1 MFNKIHYYIGLC
13 LFTIFISATVQ
24 SQTAGLNFQ
33 GVARNPNGIIL
44 ASQNISLRFSILNLS
59 ATGTIEYMETKMVLT
74 NAQGIFSIVIG
85 DGSGTIN
92 LGTFTNIDWKQ
103 MPKFL
108 KVELDPTAGN
118 NFITMGTT
126 QLQTVPYANYSNYSA
141 AAGSI
146 DASNIIGLI
155 PVARGGT
162 GVNNIIDFKRNLQLN
177 NVNNTSDTAKP
188 ISNLTKTALDLKLN
202 KEDSLILYITPTQ
215 LKKHQIDTLSLSSR
229 IDSKVPLTRTI
240 TINGNTSNLNTDG
253 IFTIPAIATLNGL
266 TSLSQHFEINNQ
278 GITPA
283 ITSRDSIHTINLPIA
298 STPLVTAGLIAKV
311 DYDQF
316 YNKSDFSG
324 NYDDLVNKPIIPSKQ
339 IQSDWLETDTAN
351 FDFIKN
357 KPIFSR
363 VATSGS
369 YSDLSDKP
377 TTQSLGAIP
386 LNRSITIN
394 GLKQDL
400 SIDREWVVNP
410 VMGGVSLEM
419 DVKDVLPVLNGG
431 TGSSVKNFV
440 DLTNSQHIEGY
451 KQFAN
456 SISVGDAPPERT
468 AIVDINSTNKGF
480 LPPRMST
487 AQRDAILNPAIG
499 LTIFNTDRNC
509 LEWWIGSIWYN
520 ACGNAS
526 VSTTTNGTAAV
537 TILDCLSGTAMGV
550 NGGSYDIGTD
560 ITSANSW
567 QVLRLKVNTIGTYN
581 FMASAN
587 GITYSAIGQFYESD
601 RLASISG
608 YKDVYMY
615 ASGAALN
622 AGTFTYKLA
631 TLPSCTFT
639 NNVNTTSSNGSSFI
653 NAFDNTAEVYGDLIQ
668 GQVVENVYQKIR
680 AYVTTP
686 GTYKILTTQ
695 NGITFTGSGNF
706 PSSNAL
712 YDVVL
717 TGSGVPISAGTYT
730 FTTNTV
736 PSKSFT
742 RTVISPSTN
751 GTAVVNSWVG
761 NTASTGDIF
770 ASDLISGNDV
780 TQTLTANVVTAGTYN
795 LSAQINGVNFTATGV
810 FSGTGSQ
817 TVQLVASG
825 TATTIGDNYF
835 NLNTLPSVSFTRN
848 VLANLSTGG
857 TGVVS
862 TWENNSDF
870 GTMTVGNTV
879 NYVTHSLNAYVSKLG
894 TYNLYA
900 SSNGVNFTATGTFK
914 SLGNQTIVLNASGVP
929 IAIENSR
936 FTLSVSNPPY
946 FDRSILPNPSTNG
959 TAIIS
964 NWSGGN
970 LTGNF
975 YVNKIVSGAT
985 YSVTANVTRVG
996 TYNIDFVARGITF
1009 AAVGTFTNTGSNNV
1023 IFTLSGTP
1031 NAIDNNLKLLLSSL
1045 SGLYSS
1051 PSMIISPNPSSNG
1064 TASITGWTI
1073 GEQSGSGYVGQVVQ
1087 DLSKVLIADVT
1098 AAGTYSISTNVNGV
1112 TFAATG
1118 TFAGTGSQTV
1128 RLVASGTP
1136 TNLWNTIYTT
1146 NTSPSKTFT
1155 VQYYSKSTNGTA
1167 VVSSWTNGTLSA
1179 PIYQYASLNSINYS
1193 VIANVTTIGT
1203 YNISVQN
1210 MGLIFTASGTFT
1222 STGSKTVVLTASGAA
1237 NDAGT
1242 FQFNLNTVP
1251 SLSFNVDVLSQT
1263 SNGTSFIYNITV
1275 GNSYGT
1281 LYYGLAASGVTKEI
1295 KVKVTKIGTYNIETT
1310 SLTGVKFK
1318 ASGTFTSVGDKTI
1331 TLVAEGIVT
1340 DMNYYVYTLNVYF
1353 NTNITFGFRA
1363 QAPPVGT
1370 RLANNAGIVAYIFQP
1385 EDYVVNPNGK
1395 IGLIAAVSDQSSGI
1409 VWSNSLTSVGNT
1421 SLDLGTGY
1429 SNTASIFPYS
1439 TVMNAVFAT
1448 TNYNSGFNNGL
1459 PEEWFLPS
1467 NDELYKIYLNR
1478 ALIGGFNQR
1487 YYWTSS
1493 ETDASTAVA
1502 RDFVDGVLTFKI
1514 KTSTLAVRAIR
1525 YF

>member
-1 MFNKIHYYIGLC
+1 MRQSINQFEKFGKVLNLVILMTIA
-13 LFTIFISATVQ
+13 LFFSNTIFAQNT
-24 SQTAGLNFQ
+24 GLNFQ
-33 GVARNPNGIIL
+33 GVARNPNGVIL
-44 ASQNISLRFSILNLS
+44 ASQSIALRLSILSTTL
-59 ATGTIEYMETKMVLT
+59 TGAIEYTETRMVTT
-74 NAQGIFSIVIG
+74 NAQGVFSIVIG
-85 DGSGTIN
+85 DGSGKN
-92 LGTFTNIDWKQ
+92 RLGSYENIDWKI

-108 KVELDPTAGN
+108 KIELDPNAGE
-118 NFITMGTT
+118 NFTLMGTT
-126 QLQTVPYANYSNYSA
+126 QLQTVPYANYSQYSA
-141 AAGSI
+141 SAGSI
-146 DASNIIGLI
+146 EANNITGLI

-162 GVNNIIDFKRNLQLN
+162 GVSDLTSLKRDLGLDS
-177 NVNNTSDTAKP
+177 VNNTMDLDKP
-188 ISNLTKTALDLKLN
+188 ISKDVQTFLDSKLN
-202 KEDSLILYITPTQ
+202 IADSSIAYVTPLQ
-215 LKKHQIDTLSLSSR
+215 LKNSKFDTAYLYDQIN
-229 IDSKVPLTRTI
+229 SKATI
-240 TINGNTSNLNTDG
+240 SYLNEKTSNLVNS
-253 IFTIPAIATLNGL
+253 LNGL
-266 TSLSQHFEINNQ
+266 K
-278 GITPA
+278 
-283 ITSRDSIHTINLPIA
+283 DSIQTIEIIDSGFKPSIVSAFSVHKINLPIA
-298 STPLVTAGLIAKV
+298 SRPQVSAGLISKI
-311 DYDQF
+311 DFDQF

-324 NYDDLVNKPIIPSKQ
+324 NYQDLINKPIIPNPQVQ
-339 IQSDWLETDTAN
+339 INWLQIDDTKI
-351 FDFIKN
+351 DYIKN
-357 KPIFSR
+357 KPILTL
-363 VATSGS
+363 VATTGS
-369 YSDLSDKP
+369 YNDLTDQP

-410 VMGGVSLEM
+410 VLGGVSLEM

-480 LPPRMST
+480 LPPRMTT
-487 AQRDAILNPAIG
+487 AQRDAILDPAVG

-537 TILDCLSGTAMGV
+537 TMLDCLSGTAMGV

-581 FMASAN
+581 FTASAN

-615 ASGAALN
+615 ASGAAVN

-639 NNVNTTSSNGSSFI
+639 NNVNTTSSNGSSII
-653 NAFDNTAEVYGDLIQ
+653 NAFDNTAEVYGDIIQ

-680 AYVTTP
+680 AYVTSP

-717 TGSGVPISAGTYT
+717 SGSGVPISAGTYT
-730 FTTNTV
+730 FTTNTD

-751 GTAVVNSWVG
+751 GTAVVNAWIG
-761 NTASTGDIF
+761 NTASRGDII
-770 ASDLISGNDV
+770 ASVLISGDGIS
-780 TQTLTANVVTAGTYN
+780 QTLTANVLVAGSYN
-795 LSAQINGVNFTATGV
+795 LTAQINGVIFSATGV

-825 TATTIGDNYF
+825 TATIIGDNSF
-835 NLNTLPSVSFTRN
+835 NLNTMPSVSFTRN

-862 TWENNSDF
+862 TWTNKGDF

-879 NYVTHSLNAYVSKLG
+879 NYVTHSLNAYVTKLG
-894 TYNLYA
+894 TYNLFA
-900 SSNGVNFTATGTFK
+900 SANGVNYTATGTFT
-914 SLGNQTIVLNASGVP
+914 SLGNQIIVLNASGIP

-936 FTLSVSNPPY
+936 FELNVSNPPTFY
-946 FDRSILPNPSTNG
+946 ISIQSNPSTKG
-959 TAIIS
+959 TAIIES
-964 NWSGGN
+964 WSGAGV
-970 LTGNF
+970 LSGSLF
-975 YVNKIVSGAT
+975 VNKVVSGVT
-985 YSVTANVTRVG
+985 YSLTANVTRAG
-996 TYNIDFVARGITF
+996 TYHIDVIANGITF
-1009 AAVGTFTNTGSNNV
+1009 ESIGTFTNTGTNTVLFNV
-1023 IFTLSGTP
+1023 TGTP
-1031 NAIDNNLKLLLSSL
+1031 NIITNNLQILLNSL

-1051 PSMIISPNPSSNG
+1051 PSILISPNPSSNG

-1087 DLSKVLIADVT
+1087 DLTKVLIADVT
-1098 AAGTYSISTNVNGV
+1098 AAGTYSISTIVNGV

-1118 TFAGTGSQTV
+1118 AFAGTGSQTV
-1128 RLVASGTP
+1128 RLAASGTP

-1146 NTSPSKTFT
+1146 NTIPSKTFT
-1155 VQYYSKSTNGTA
+1155 IQYYSKSTNGTA
-1167 VVSSWTNGTLSA
+1167 IVSSWTNGVLSS
-1179 PIYQYASLNSINYS
+1179 PIYQYTSLNSINYS
-1193 VIANVTTIGT
+1193 VIANVTTIGS

-1210 MGLIFTASGTFT
+1210 SGLIFSASGTFT
-1222 STGSKTVVLTASGAA
+1222 STGSKTVVLTASGTA

-1242 FQFNLNTVP
+1242 FQFNLNTLP
-1251 SLSFNVDVLSQT
+1251 SLTFNVDVLSQT
-1263 SNGTSFIYNITV
+1263 SNGTSFIYDITF
-1275 GNSYGT
+1275 GKSYGT

-1295 KVKVTKIGTYNIETT
+1295 IVKVTKIGTYNIETT

-1318 ASGTFTSVGDKTI
+1318 ASGSFTSVGDKTI
-1331 TLVAEGIVT
+1331 TLVAEGVVT
-1340 DMNYYVYTLNVYF
+1340 DMNYYVYQLNIYF
-1353 NTNITFGFRA
+1353 NAYKNFEFKS
-1363 QAPPVGT
+1363 QLPPIGT
-1370 RLANNAGIVAYIFQP
+1370 QLANNAGVIAYILQP
-1385 EDYVVNPNGK
+1385 GDNGYDPNVK
-1395 IGLIAAVSDQSSGI
+1395 HGLIAAVSDQSIGI
-1409 VWSNSLTSVGNT
+1409 VWEKSLIDVGNT
-1421 SLDLGTGY
+1421 SLDLGTGFA
-1429 SNTASIFPYS
+1429 NTLTIVNSLT
-1439 TVMNAVFAT
+1439 TVMNAALVT
-1448 TNYNSGFNNGL
+1448 TNYKSYFKNGQY
-1459 PEEWFLPS
+1459 EGWFLPS
-1467 NDELYKIYLNR
+1467 NDELYQIYLNR

-1493 ETDASTAVA
+1493 QFDSSTAVA
-1502 RDFVDGVLTFKI
+1502 RDFVGGNLTVMP
-1514 KTSTLAVRAIR
+1514 KTSLFAVRPIR
-1525 YF
+1525 TF